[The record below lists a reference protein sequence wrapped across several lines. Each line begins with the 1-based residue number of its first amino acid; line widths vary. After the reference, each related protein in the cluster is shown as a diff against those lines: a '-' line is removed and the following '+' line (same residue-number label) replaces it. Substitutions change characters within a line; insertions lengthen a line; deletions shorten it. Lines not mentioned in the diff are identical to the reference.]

1 MDASMPINRIVK
13 LIKRRV
19 SRPAPAFAPRFIL
32 FDFDGTLAD
41 TMYVGGE
48 SFNKFADQF
57 GYRKATIEDLA
68 ALREMT
74 LPQVLKHMRIPVTK
88 LPRIAKCVTGELNK
102 RMGEVEIFP
111 GLREVLVELHGRG
124 FTLGL
129 LTSNSE
135 ANVQAFLE
143 KYDLPVFTHV
153 HCGSKLM
160 GKARIIRSML
170 RRAGFKK
177 HETILIGDETR
188 DIEASKKAGVRCAAV
203 AWGYNSPEAL
213 RRTAPD
219 YFLET
224 SADIA
229 RLLDNFRF

>member
-1 MDASMPINRIVK
+1 MPIKRIVK
-13 LIKRRV
+13 LIKRGAARV
-19 SRPAPAFAPRFIL
+19 RRPAPAFAPRFVL

-41 TMYVGGE
+41 TLHVGGE

-57 GYRKATIEDLA
+57 GYRKVALEDAAT
-68 ALREMT
+68 LRAMT
-74 LPQVLKHMRIPVTK
+74 LPQVLKYMRIPITK
-88 LPRIAKCVTGELNK
+88 LPQIAKCVTGELNN

-111 GLREVLVELHGRG
+111 GLREVLLELREHG

-135 ANVQAFLE
+135 ANVKAFLE
-143 KYDLPVFTHV
+143 KYDLPIFDPI

-177 HETILIGDETR
+177 HETLVIGDEVR

-203 AWGYNSPEAL
+203 AWGYNAPEAL
-213 RRTAPD
+213 RRFEPD
-219 YFLET
+219 FFFET
-224 SADIA
+224 PEEILRAMHSQ
-229 RLLDNFRF
+229 

>member
-1 MDASMPINRIVK
+1 MPIKRIVK
-13 LIKRRV
+13 LIKRRMQ
-19 SRPAPAFAPRFIL
+19 RPALAFAPKFIL

-57 GYRKATIEDLA
+57 DYRKVTIEDMA
-68 ALREMT
+68 ALRAMT

-88 LPRIAKCVTGELNK
+88 LPQIAKCVTGELNK
-102 RMGEVEIFP
+102 RMSEVEIFP
-111 GLREVLVELHGRG
+111 GLREVLIELHARG

-143 KYDLPVFTHV
+143 KYDLTIFTHV

-177 HETILIGDETR
+177 HETLMIGDETR
-188 DIEASKKAGVRCAAV
+188 DIEASRKAGIRCAAV
-203 AWGYNSPEAL
+203 AWGYNTPQAL
-213 RRTAPD
+213 RRFAPD
-219 YFLET
+219 YFFET
-224 SADIA
+224 SEDITH
-229 RLLDNFRF
+229 LLSSYTQ